1 MGQSPA
7 QTPAMAP
14 PESNLNPLQAC
25 HHGGPSYLS
34 SLRIQDSFLFILL
47 VMTDSFSAP
56 MDCQAP
62 LSMGYSRQEYWSGLP
77 FPPLGDLSDS
87 GIELASPALTGGF
100 FTTEP
105 PGFLCKNSSLSC
117 CSPSLCAFP
126 DPVPSS
132 WDESLPSSCQP
143 LALLKAQ
150 LCASAS
156 WPLSQL
162 FRDSSDPFVSFL
174 PSYDITHSPSCHVVY
189 CQDSFPTESPLCW
202 KEPRLAHFW
211 IPSAPHSAEHIVSAF
226 VIV

>member
-7 QTPAMAP
+7 QTSALAP

-34 SLRIQDSFLFILL
+34 SLRIQDSFMFILL
-47 VMTDSFSAP
+47 VMTDCFSAP

-62 LSMGYSRQEYWSGLP
+62 LSMGFSRQEYWSGLP
-77 FPPLGDLSDS
+77 FPPPGDLLDS
-87 GIELASPALTGGF
+87 GIELVSPALTGGF

-105 PGFLCKNSSLSC
+105 PGKPPGFLCKISSHSC

-126 DPVPSS
+126 DPAPSS
-132 WDESLPSSCQP
+132 WNESLPSSSQP

-150 LCASAS
+150 LYASAS
-156 WPLSQL
+156 WPLSRL
-162 FRDSSDPFVSFL
+162 FQDRSDHFVSFL
-174 PSYDITHSPSCHVVY
+174 PSCDTSHSPSCLVVY

-202 KEPRLAHFW
+202 KEPRLTFGS
-211 IPSAPHSAEHIVSAF
+211 PAPTQR
-226 VIV
+226 